1 MNREEI
7 ANEIKRLSK
16 MIDNL
21 SCIVQN
27 PVPALGTFGE
37 EALELLK
44 QAQDKFT
51 SLSNLLEEY
60 LKQISV
66 DEKTELGRIM
76 KLFTL
81 LRSEELNRLY
91 YNNDIVEARAL
102 EYEIRDV
109 FDSVIDGS
117 YKNKKS
123 CSEFFETYK
132 HIYDINLVKE
142 NPVKEEVVSSV
153 KQEVVDTKVTEP
165 TDLKRHSFYI
175 VGPLTQKLLTEGMD
189 KEEHLLK
196 IKYKLIKTFDNFI
209 KQGMRCFVTGANR
222 GFEHLA
228 IECLMELKKIHSE
241 IEVIIVLPYK
251 DYTTHWNKVDKD
263 NLAKDMKFAK
273 KVIYLDD
280 NNTSKVNAISDTL
293 QERNK
298 FILDNTYCGL
308 ICQYNGMTGIVADF
322 YKEAKTRNGK
332 IFELNPLTL
341 KLTSAK

>member
-21 SCIVQN
+21 SCIVQS

-37 EALELLK
+37 EALDLLEQTQK
-44 QAQDKFT
+44 KFT
-51 SLSNLLEEY
+51 SLSKLLEEY
-60 LKQISV
+60 LKLISV
-66 DEKTELGRIM
+66 DEETELGRIM

-91 YNNDIVEARAL
+91 YNNDILEARAL
-102 EYEIRDV
+102 EYEMHDV
-109 FDSVIDGS
+109 FDSVINGS
-117 YKNKKS
+117 YKDKKS
-123 CSEFFETYK
+123 CKEFFETYK

-142 NPVKEEVVSSV
+142 NSVKEESTSSV
-153 KQEVVDTKVTEP
+153 KQEVINTKVVEP
-165 TDLKRHSFYI
+165 IDLKRHSFYI
-175 VGPLTQKLLTEGMD
+175 VGPLTQKLISEGMN

-228 IECLMELKKIHSE
+228 IECLVELKKIHSE

-251 DYTTHWNKVDKD
+251 DYTIHWNKVDKD
-263 NLAKDMKFAK
+263 NLTKDMKFAK
-273 KVIYLDD
+273 KVIYLD

-308 ICQYNGMTGIVADF
+308 ICQYKGMTGIVADF
-322 YKEAKTRNGK
+322 YKEARTRNGK